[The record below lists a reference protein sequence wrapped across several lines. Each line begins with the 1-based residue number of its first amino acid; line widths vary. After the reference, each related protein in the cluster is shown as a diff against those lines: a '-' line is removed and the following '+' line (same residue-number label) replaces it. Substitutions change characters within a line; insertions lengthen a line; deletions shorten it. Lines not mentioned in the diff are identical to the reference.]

1 MAPLISSTTAR
12 SAAAAGVPG
21 SASPIKAALAE
32 MASNNDTRR
41 RRIMSFTLGR
51 PAQPDM
57 GRTWP
62 GPGPDM
68 ALTTRTFVSHFLRHH
83 GGRERH
89 YMKGTTVLNRR
100 EFSRFCL
107 SAGACAMTADSS
119 ALGQPSGAAQSGAR
133 TVKLRD
139 SRSVPALGQGSA
151 RLAHGR
157 HPQAEEEAALRAGI
171 DL

>member
-57 GRTWP
+57 GRTWAWTWP
-62 GPGPDM
+62 G
-68 ALTTRTFVSHFLRHH
+68 H
-83 GGRERH
+83 GLD
-89 YMKGTTVLNRR
+89 YAD
-100 EFSRFCL
+100 FRFTL
-107 SAGACAMTADSS
+107 PA
-119 ALGQPSGAAQSGAR
+119 PPRWAR
-133 TVKLRD
+133 KTLYEGYN
-139 SRSVPALGQGSA
+139 SPEPA
-151 RLAHGR
+151 
-157 HPQAEEEAALRAGI
+157 
-171 DL
+171 